1 MKLRNLTLLVGSI
14 ISVISAV
21 GIATA
26 MPDMSVYFGDV
37 PNSEFLVKL
46 FLTIPSLAIA
56 LSAFFFGYLL
66 DKWGRK
72 PVLILG
78 LIIYVL
84 AGTSG
89 FIIDS
94 LYIMLLSRLA
104 LGIAV
109 AGTISGITTLL
120 IDYFHGKELDR
131 YMGYQGAFL
140 AIGGLLTLTFS
151 GALADIGWRYPF
163 LIHLFGLLILPG
175 VIFFISE
182 PKIPSK
188 PELERNGEIGIQLH
202 YKPILGIYALAFVT
216 MLTIFIFPVHL
227 PFLLTSKLGLSNT
240 QVGLVL
246 AFQTPIAIIISINYS
261 KIKALLSFQTM
272 FALIFLSIG
281 INHFIVAISADYWM
295 ILFSMLFGGISLG
308 LFPPT
313 LNVWLASVIS
323 PDIRGRAISGLTT
336 FIFLAQFMTPI
347 VTQPLVESVGLVNV
361 FGYAATVS
369 LLLFGLMIVIN
380 RRISS
385 EIRKRSD
392 NNIQVVIG
400 DGE

>member
-26 MPDMSVYFGDV
+26 MPDMSVYFRDV

-46 FLTIPSLAIA
+46 VLTIPSLAIV

-72 PVLILG
+72 PVLIYS

-89 FIIDS
+89 FIINS
-94 LYIMLLSRLA
+94 LYIMLLSRLV

-109 AGTISGITTLL
+109 AGAISGITTLL
-120 IDYFHGKELDR
+120 IDYFHGKELEK

-140 AIGGLLTLTFS
+140 AIGGLLTLAFS
-151 GALADIGWRYPF
+151 GVLADIGWKYPF

-182 PKIPSK
+182 PNIPSK
-188 PELERNGEIGIQLH
+188 PELKRNREIGIQVH
-202 YKPILGIYALAFVT
+202 YKPIIGIYALGFVS

-240 QVGLVL
+240 QIGLVL

-272 FALIFLSIG
+272 FAIIFMSIG
-281 INHFIVAISADYWM
+281 INHFIVATSNDYWM

-323 PDIRGRAISGLTT
+323 PDIRGRAISGLIT

-361 FGYAATVS
+361 FSYAGMLS
-369 LLLFGLMIVIN
+369 LLLFGLMIVLN
-380 RRISS
+380 RRY
-385 EIRKRSD
+385 RNDSD
-392 NNIQVVIG
+392 LNN
-400 DGE
+400 

>member
-26 MPDMSVYFGDV
+26 MPDMSVYFRDV

-46 FLTIPSLAIA
+46 VLTIPSLAIV

-72 PVLILG
+72 PVLIFS

-94 LYIMLLSRLA
+94 LYIMLLSRLV

-109 AGTISGITTLL
+109 AGAISGITTLL
-120 IDYFHGKELDR
+120 IDYFHGKELEK

-140 AIGGLLTLTFS
+140 AIGGLLTLAFS
-151 GALADIGWRYPF
+151 GVLADIGWKYPF

-182 PKIPSK
+182 PNIPSE
-188 PELERNGEIGIQLH
+188 PELKRNREIGIQVR
-202 YKPILGIYALAFVT
+202 YKPIIGIYALAFVT

-240 QVGLVL
+240 QIGLVL

-272 FALIFLSIG
+272 FAIIFMSIG
-281 INHFIVAISADYWM
+281 INHFIVATSNDYWM

-323 PDIRGRAISGLTT
+323 PDIRGRAISGLIT

-361 FGYAATVS
+361 FSYSGMLS
-369 LLLFGLMIVIN
+369 LLLFGLMIVLN
-380 RRISS
+380 RRY
-385 EIRKRSD
+385 RNDSD
-392 NNIQVVIG
+392 LKN
-400 DGE
+400 

>member
-1 MKLRNLTLLVGSI
+1 MKLRNLTLLLGSI

-26 MPDMSVYFGDV
+26 IPDMSVYFRNI
-37 PNSEFLVKL
+37 PNSEYLVKMV
-46 FLTIPSLAIA
+46 LTIPSLAIA
-56 LSAFFFGYLL
+56 LTAFFFGYLL

-94 LYIMLLSRLA
+94 LYNLLLSRVV

-120 IDYFHGKELDR
+120 IDYFHGKELEK

-140 AIGGLLTLTFS
+140 AIGGLATLSIS
-151 GALADIGWRYPF
+151 GVLADIGWRYPF
-163 LIHLFGLLILPG
+163 LIHLFGLLILPA

-188 PELERNGEIGIQLH
+188 PKLERNSEVGIEVG
-202 YKPILGIYALAFVT
+202 YKPILGIYALGFVS
-216 MLTIFIFPVHL
+216 MLIIFIFPVQL
-227 PFLLTSKLGLSNT
+227 PFLLMSKLELSNT
-240 QVGLVL
+240 QIGLIL
-246 AFQTPIAIIISINYS
+246 AFQTPIAILISIYYS
-261 KIKALLSFQTM
+261 KIKALLSFQSI

-281 INHFIVAISADYWM
+281 INHLVVAMSDNYSV
-295 ILFSMLFGGISLG
+295 ILFSMLFGGVSLG

-323 PDIRGRAISGLTT
+323 PGIRGRAISGLTT

-347 VTQPLVESVGLVNV
+347 VTQPLVESIGLVKLFCNT
-361 FGYAATVS
+361 GIVS
-369 LLLFGLMIVIN
+369 LVLFGVMIVLN
-380 RRISS
+380 RR
-385 EIRKRSD
+385 K
-392 NNIQVVIG
+392 
-400 DGE
+400 

>member
-1 MKLRNLTLLVGSI
+1 MKLRNLTLLLGSI

-21 GIATA
+21 GIAA
-26 MPDMSVYFGDV
+26 AIPDMGVYFRSL

-46 FLTIPSLAIA
+46 VLTMPSLTIA

-84 AGTSG
+84 AGVSG
-89 FIIDS
+89 FIINS
-94 LYIMLLSRLA
+94 LYLLLLSRLV
-104 LGIAV
+104 LGLAV

-120 IDYFHGKELDR
+120 IDYFHGKELER

-140 AIGGLLTLTFS
+140 AAGGLWTLVFS
-151 GALADIGWRYPF
+151 GILADIGWRYPF
-163 LIHLFGLLILPG
+163 LIHLFGLVILFG

-182 PKIPSK
+182 PKIPTVS
-188 PELERNGEIGIQLH
+188 EMERNGKIGNQVN
-202 YKPILGIYALAFVT
+202 YKPILGIYVLAFVT
-216 MLTIFIFPVHL
+216 MLIIFIFPVHL
-227 PFLLTSKLGLSNT
+227 PFLLRGKLGLSNT
-240 QVGLVL
+240 QIGLVL
-246 AFQTPIAIIISINYS
+246 AFQTPIAIIISIYYS
-261 KIKALLSFQTM
+261 KIKRLLSFQMT
-272 FALIFLSIG
+272 FALIFISIG
-281 INHFIVAISADYWM
+281 INHMIVATTANYSL

-308 LFPPT
+308 LFPPA

-347 VTQPLVESVGLVNV
+347 VTQPLVESVGLVKV
-361 FGYAATVS
+361 FSYSGIAS
-369 LLLFGLMIVIN
+369 LLLSGVMIVVN
-380 RRISS
+380 RR
-385 EIRKRSD
+385 K
-392 NNIQVVIG
+392 
-400 DGE
+400 

>member
-1 MKLRNLTLLVGSI
+1 MKLRNLTLLLGSI

-26 MPDMSVYFGDV
+26 IPDMSVYFRNV

-46 FLTIPSLAIA
+46 VLTIPSLAIA
-56 LSAFFFGYLL
+56 LTAFFFGYLL

-72 PVLILG
+72 PILILG

-94 LYIMLLSRLA
+94 LYILLLSRVV
-104 LGIAV
+104 LGLAV

-120 IDYFHGKELDR
+120 IDYFHGKELEK

-140 AIGGLLTLTFS
+140 AIGGLFTLSIS
-151 GALADIGWRYPF
+151 GVLADIGWKYPF

-175 VIFFISE
+175 IIFFISE
-182 PKIPSK
+182 PKIPATPK
-188 PELERNGEIGIQLH
+188 LEINSEIGIEVR
-202 YKPILGIYALAFVT
+202 YKPIFGIYALGFVS
-216 MLTIFIFPVHL
+216 MLFIFIFPVQL
-227 PFLLTSKLGLSNT
+227 PFLLKSQLGLSNT
-240 QVGLVL
+240 QVGLFL

-261 KIKALLSFQTM
+261 KIKALLSFQLM

-281 INHFIVAISADYWM
+281 INHLIVAMSTNYSV
-295 ILFSMLFGGISLG
+295 ILFSMLFGGVSLG

-347 VTQPLVESVGLVNV
+347 VTQPLVESIGLVQV
-361 FGYAATVS
+361 FGYTGIVS
-369 LLLFGLMIVIN
+369 LILFGVMIVLN
-380 RRISS
+380 RR
-385 EIRKRSD
+385 K
-392 NNIQVVIG
+392 
-400 DGE
+400 

>member
-1 MKLRNLTLLVGSI
+1 MKLRNLTLLLGSI

-26 MPDMSVYFGDV
+26 IPDMSVYFRDV

-46 FLTIPSLAIA
+46 VLTIPSLAIA
-56 LSAFFFGYLL
+56 LTAFFFGYLL

-72 PVLILG
+72 PILILG

-94 LYIMLLSRLA
+94 LYILLLSRVV
-104 LGIAV
+104 LGLAV

-120 IDYFHGKELDR
+120 IDYFHGKELEK

-140 AIGGLLTLTFS
+140 AIGGLFTLSIS
-151 GALADIGWRYPF
+151 GVLADIGWKYPF

-175 VIFFISE
+175 IIFFISE
-182 PKIPSK
+182 PKIPATPK
-188 PELERNGEIGIQLH
+188 LEINSEIGIEVR
-202 YKPILGIYALAFVT
+202 YKPIFGIYALGFVS
-216 MLTIFIFPVHL
+216 MLFIFIFPVQL
-227 PFLLTSKLGLSNT
+227 PFLLKSQLGLSNT
-240 QVGLVL
+240 QVGLFL

-261 KIKALLSFQTM
+261 KIKALLSFQLM

-281 INHFIVAISADYWM
+281 INHLIVAMSTNYSV
-295 ILFSMLFGGISLG
+295 ILFSMLFGGVSLG

-347 VTQPLVESVGLVNV
+347 VTQPLVESIGLVQV
-361 FGYAATVS
+361 FGYTGIVS
-369 LLLFGLMIVIN
+369 LILFGVMIVLN
-380 RRISS
+380 RR
-385 EIRKRSD
+385 K
-392 NNIQVVIG
+392 
-400 DGE
+400 

>member
-1 MKLRNLTLLVGSI
+1 MKLRNLTLLLGSI
-14 ISVISAV
+14 ISIISAV

-26 MPDMSVYFGDV
+26 IPDMSVYFRNV

-46 FLTIPSLAIA
+46 VLTIPSLAIA
-56 LSAFFFGYLL
+56 LTAFFFGYLL

-72 PVLILG
+72 PILILG

-94 LYIMLLSRLA
+94 LYILLLSRVV
-104 LGIAV
+104 LGLAV

-120 IDYFHGKELDR
+120 IDYFHGKELEK

-140 AIGGLLTLTFS
+140 AIGGLFTLSIS
-151 GALADIGWRYPF
+151 GVLADIGWKYPF

-175 VIFFISE
+175 IIFFISE
-182 PKIPSK
+182 PKIPAMPK
-188 PELERNGEIGIQLH
+188 LEINSEIGIEVR
-202 YKPILGIYALAFVT
+202 YKPIFGIYALGFVS
-216 MLTIFIFPVHL
+216 MLFIFIFPVQL
-227 PFLLTSKLGLSNT
+227 PFLLKSQLGLSNT
-240 QVGLVL
+240 QVGLFL

-261 KIKALLSFQTM
+261 KIKALLSFQLM

-281 INHFIVAISADYWM
+281 INHLIVAMSTNYSV
-295 ILFSMLFGGISLG
+295 ILFSMLFGGVSLG

-347 VTQPLVESVGLVNV
+347 VTQPLVESIGLVQV
-361 FGYAATVS
+361 FGYTGIVS
-369 LLLFGLMIVIN
+369 LILFGVMIVLN
-380 RRISS
+380 RR
-385 EIRKRSD
+385 K
-392 NNIQVVIG
+392 
-400 DGE
+400 

>member
-26 MPDMSVYFGDV
+26 LPDMSVYFRDV

-46 FLTIPSLAIA
+46 VLTIPSLAIA

-72 PVLILG
+72 PILILS

-94 LYIMLLSRLA
+94 LYIMLLSRLV

-109 AGTISGITTLL
+109 AGAISGITTLL
-120 IDYFHGKELDR
+120 IDYFHGKELEK
-131 YMGYQGAFL
+131 YMGYQSAFL
-140 AIGGLLTLTFS
+140 AIGGLLTFAFS
-151 GALADIGWRYPF
+151 GVLADIGWKYPF

-175 VIFFISE
+175 VMFFISE

-188 PELERNGEIGIQLH
+188 PELERNGEIGIQVH
-202 YKPILGIYALAFVT
+202 YKPILGIYALGFVT
-216 MLTIFIFPVHL
+216 MLIIFIFPVHL
-227 PFLLTSKLGLSNT
+227 PFLLTSKLGLNNT

-261 KIKALLSFQTM
+261 KIKALFSYQTM
-272 FALIFLSIG
+272 FALIFMFIG
-281 INHFIVAISADYWM
+281 INHLIVATFTAYWM
-295 ILFSMLFGGISLG
+295 ILFSMILGGISLG

-323 PDIRGRAISGLTT
+323 PDIRGRAISGLVT

-347 VTQPLVESVGLVNV
+347 VTQPLVESVGLGKV
-361 FGYAATVS
+361 FGYAGTLS
-369 LLLFGLMIVIN
+369 LLLSGVLIVIN

-385 EIRKRSD
+385 EI
-392 NNIQVVIG
+392 
-400 DGE
+400 

>member
-26 MPDMSVYFGDV
+26 MPDMSVYFRDV

-46 FLTIPSLAIA
+46 VLTIPSLAIV

-72 PVLILG
+72 PVLIFS

-89 FIIDS
+89 FIINS
-94 LYIMLLSRLA
+94 LYIMLLSRLV

-109 AGTISGITTLL
+109 AGAISGITTLL
-120 IDYFHGKELDR
+120 IDYFHGKELEK

-140 AIGGLLTLTFS
+140 AIGGLLTLAFS
-151 GALADIGWRYPF
+151 GVLADIGWKYPF

-182 PKIPSK
+182 PNIPSK
-188 PELERNGEIGIQLH
+188 PELKRNREIGIQVH
-202 YKPILGIYALAFVT
+202 YKPIIGIYALGFVS

-240 QVGLVL
+240 QIGLVL

-272 FALIFLSIG
+272 FAIIFMSIG
-281 INHFIVAISADYWM
+281 INHFIVATSNDYWM

-323 PDIRGRAISGLTT
+323 PDIRGRAISGLIT

-361 FGYAATVS
+361 FSYAGMLS
-369 LLLFGLMIVIN
+369 LLLFGLMIVLN
-380 RRISS
+380 RRY
-385 EIRKRSD
+385 RNDSD
-392 NNIQVVIG
+392 LNN
-400 DGE
+400 

>member
-1 MKLRNLTLLVGSI
+1 MKLRNLTLLLGSI

-26 MPDMSVYFGDV
+26 IPDMSVYFRNV

-46 FLTIPSLAIA
+46 VMTIPSLAIA
-56 LSAFFFGYLL
+56 LTAFFFGYLL

-72 PVLILG
+72 PILILG

-94 LYIMLLSRLA
+94 LYILLLSRVV
-104 LGIAV
+104 LGLAV

-120 IDYFHGKELDR
+120 IDYFHGKELEK

-140 AIGGLLTLTFS
+140 AIGGLFTLSIS
-151 GALADIGWRYPF
+151 GVLADIGWKYPF

-175 VIFFISE
+175 IIFFISE
-182 PKIPSK
+182 PKIPATPK
-188 PELERNGEIGIQLH
+188 LEINSEIGIEVR
-202 YKPILGIYALAFVT
+202 YKPIFGIYALGFVS
-216 MLTIFIFPVHL
+216 MLFIFIFPVQL
-227 PFLLTSKLGLSNT
+227 PFLLKSQLGLSNT
-240 QVGLVL
+240 QVGLFL

-261 KIKALLSFQTM
+261 KIKALLSFQLM

-281 INHFIVAISADYWM
+281 INHLIVAMSTNYSV
-295 ILFSMLFGGISLG
+295 ILFSMLFGGVSLG

-347 VTQPLVESVGLVNV
+347 VTQPLVESIGLVQV
-361 FGYAATVS
+361 FGYTGIVS
-369 LLLFGLMIVIN
+369 LILFGVMIVLN
-380 RRISS
+380 RR
-385 EIRKRSD
+385 K
-392 NNIQVVIG
+392 
-400 DGE
+400 

>member
-26 MPDMSVYFGDV
+26 MPDMSVYFRDV

-46 FLTIPSLAIA
+46 VLTIPSLAIV

-72 PVLILG
+72 PVLIFS

-89 FIIDS
+89 FIINS
-94 LYIMLLSRLA
+94 LYIMLLSRLV

-109 AGTISGITTLL
+109 AGAISGITTLL
-120 IDYFHGKELDR
+120 IDYFHGKELEK

-140 AIGGLLTLTFS
+140 AIGGLLTLAFS
-151 GALADIGWRYPF
+151 GVLADIGWKYPF

-182 PKIPSK
+182 PNIPSK
-188 PELERNGEIGIQLH
+188 PELKRNREIGIQVH
-202 YKPILGIYALAFVT
+202 YKPIIGIYALGFVS

-240 QVGLVL
+240 QIGLVL

-361 FGYAATVS
+361 FSYAGMLS
-369 LLLFGLMIVIN
+369 LLLFGLMIVLN
-380 RRISS
+380 RRY
-385 EIRKRSD
+385 RNDSD
-392 NNIQVVIG
+392 LNN
-400 DGE
+400 